1 MELVVDVNVLD
12 AVLVYTVSGVAG
24 ILCSLGESDLKNPK
38 LGERYSK
45 IVVVA
50 GESFQF
56 GWGCDGGCVNELFC
70 VSSLEASANFFEI
83 SGVVVLSGTEARLS
97 GKPDVMV

>member
-1 MELVVDVNVLD
+1 M
-12 AVLVYTVSGVAG
+12 
-24 ILCSLGESDLKNPK
+24 LGKSDLKNLK
-38 LGERYSK
+38 LGERYSEV
-45 IVVVA
+45 VVVA

-56 GWGCDGGCVNELFC
+56 EWVGDGECVNELFC
-70 VSSLEASANFFEI
+70 VSSLEASASFFEI

>member
-1 MELVVDVNVLD
+1 MSWVKLVVDVNVLD

-45 IVVVA
+45 MEGSVRN
-50 GESFQF
+50 
-56 GWGCDGGCVNELFC
+56 GGAAYF
-70 VSSLEASANFFEI
+70 LENLTF
-83 SGVVVLSGTEARLS
+83 L
-97 GKPDVMV
+97 